1 MSTACTVRRL
11 GPDDVVAVVALRR
24 EALELHP
31 LAFSASS
38 PADPEVLSDSFRSLL
53 ALPDES
59 AIFGAFVADTLVGM
73 VGVVRN
79 KGAKERHKALIWGM
93 YVRAQNRRT
102 GAGERLLRTA
112 IHHAQS
118 WPGVEQVQLSVTEIA
133 GEARRL
139 YERNGFQEWGRELR
153 ALCWQGR
160 YVEDR
165 HLVLDLRAPRSTA

>member
-1 MSTACTVRRL
+1 
-11 GPDDVVAVVALRR
+11 GPNAVVAVVALRR
-24 EALELHP
+24 EALALHP
-31 LAFSASS
+31 LAFSAS
-38 PADPEVLSDSFRSLL
+38 PPDDPELLSESFRSLL
-53 ALPDES
+53 ALPEES

-102 GAGERLLRTA
+102 GAGESLLRAA
-112 IHHAQS
+112 IHQAQS
-118 WPGVEQVQLSVTEIA
+118 WPGVEQVQLSVTEMA

-139 YERNGFQEWGRELR
+139 YNRNGFHEWGREPR

-160 YVEDR
+160 YVADT
-165 HLVLDLRAPRSTA
+165 H

>member
-1 MSTACTVRRL
+1 MSTACTVQRL
-11 GPDDVVAVVALRR
+11 GPNEVGAVVALRR
-24 EALELHP
+24 EALALHP
-31 LAFSASS
+31 LAFSAS
-38 PADPEVLSDSFRSLL
+38 PPDDPELLIDSFRSLL
-53 ALPDES
+53 ALPEEA

-102 GAGERLLRTA
+102 GAGEQLLRAA
-112 IHHAQS
+112 IHQAQS
-118 WPGVEQVQLSVTEIA
+118 WPGVEQAQLTVTELA

-139 YERNGFQEWGRELR
+139 YERNGFQEWGREPR

-165 HLVLDLRAPRSTA
+165 HMFLDLRVPQPTA